1 MLTCNTHTHTHTYT
15 YIHTYIRTHARSHT
29 CRGSKVSSWLL
40 KPVLG
45 KVSQILEPFC
55 LLLRR
60 YTSKHGTARRAT
72 SHSESVQDISETSTA
87 H

>member
-1 MLTCNTHTHTHTYT
+1 MLTCYTHTHTRIHT

-29 CRGSKVSSWLL
+29 CRGPKVSSWLL

-60 YTSKHGTARRAT
+60 YTSKHGSTRSAT